1 MQNTVN
7 QEALA
12 TCTTEAWY
20 TLAKI
25 LKPED
30 FVPYLALTSA
40 IFADS
45 WSRFEEKAKSAAK
58 KTLTLIVVGQP
69 FREHLTA
76 LASFKDINDLKSLQQ
91 AITKLTPKLLIGQKL
106 ELLASRILDINATV
120 SQLAISEAIELIS
133 DHDLFCP
140 LITGDAF
147 DPSVGSLIK
156 ALHTVAGREGEVYE
170 STRLAT
176 YRCLGL
182 IGAIDPDRFEIPR
195 DDENPKI
202 TFCDFDDDTHSSAF
216 AVHLIINVLAPIF
229 PKTSDIKFQS
239 QLAFALQELLR
250 FCGFSESLIAVEH
263 GNPVSAR
270 ARILWGKI
278 PGDVRATVAPLL
290 GSKYIIEGRIDIP
303 TIHPIYPSVST
314 YKEWVQKFASYLISQ
329 ARGKNASSI
338 FQPFQALLASADV
351 QVLIF
356 LLPHLVLEF
365 LSDDSAERFTKI
377 RDEIIAVVEDQVNPQ
392 ANHSNDMRLLC
403 AQVGFSFSRGQDT
416 FINTIHR

>member
-45 WSRFEEKAKSAAK
+45 WSRFDEKAKSLAK
-58 KTLTLIVVGQP
+58 KTLSLIVIGHP
-69 FREHLTA
+69 FREHLTV
-76 LASFKDINDLKSLQQ
+76 LASLKDIDELKLLQQ
-91 AITKLTPKLLIGQKL
+91 AITRLTPNLLIGQKL
-106 ELLASRILDINATV
+106 ELLASKILDINATV

-133 DHDLFCP
+133 DHELFYP

-170 STRLAT
+170 YTRLAS

-195 DDENPKI
+195 DIEDPKI
-202 TFCDFDDDTHSSAF
+202 MFCDFEDDTHSSAF
-216 AVHLIINVLAPIF
+216 AVHLITNVLTPIF

-239 QLAFALQELLR
+239 QLAYALQELLR
-250 FCGFSESLIAVEH
+250 FCGFSESLIALEH
-263 GNPVSAR
+263 GNPVSAK
-270 ARILWGKI
+270 ARSLWGKI
-278 PGDVRATVAPLL
+278 PGDVRATLAPLL
-290 GSKYIIEGRIDIP
+290 GSKYTIGSKIEIP
-303 TIHPIYPSVST
+303 TILPIYPSVST
-314 YKEWVQKFASYLISQ
+314 YKEWVQKISSYLISQ
-329 ARGKNASSI
+329 VHGKNASLI

-356 LLPHLVLEF
+356 ILPHLVLEF
-365 LSDDSAERFTKI
+365 LSDDSRFTKI

-403 AQVGFSFSRGQDT
+403 AQVLFSFCRGRHA
-416 FINTIHR
+416 FINTIRR